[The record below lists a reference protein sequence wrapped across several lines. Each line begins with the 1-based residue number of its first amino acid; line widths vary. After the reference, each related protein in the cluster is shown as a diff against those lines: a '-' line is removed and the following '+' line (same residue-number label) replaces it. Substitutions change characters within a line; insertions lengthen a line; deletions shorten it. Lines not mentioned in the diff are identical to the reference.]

1 MKNVFFNG
9 ESDDLVHVEGFGGL
23 YHEVDC
29 YGSGVHLATF
39 NVRAGDE
46 GVAVHALYDGSWGF
60 ALTSLNEADDF
71 RSLPAWPF
79 KRSFGD
85 RCAYSE
91 TLKLVVPDDATIE
104 RVVQQG
110 ELH

>member
-1 MKNVFFNG
+1 MKDVFFSG
-9 ESDDLVHVEGFGGL
+9 ESDDLVQVEGFNGL

-29 YGSGVHLATF
+29 YNYDKVHVATF
-39 NVRAGDE
+39 RIRAGSE
-46 GVAVHALYDGSWGF
+46 GVAVHALFDGSWGF

-71 RSLPAWPF
+71 RSLPAWPV

-104 RVVQQG
+104 RV
-110 ELH
+110 L